1 MAGRPTSYRESFAG
15 QAAKLCKLGA
25 TDADLADFFGVSIRT
40 TQRWQAEFPAFCR
53 ALKLGKEQADQ
64 RVERSL
70 FQRAIGYTRDNLKIF
85 MPAGATEPI
94 EAPYREEVP
103 PDVTACIF
111 WLKNRKPEQ
120 WRDVHR
126 QEHTGADGGPIKTED
141 VNATRQR
148 VLAEL
153 GDTAERLRVQRL
165 GLVAEGGTGT
175 DRQSADSPTIN

>member
-1 MAGRPTSYRESFAG
+1 MAGRPSSYRNSFAG

-85 MPAGATEPI
+85 MPAGAAAPI

-120 WRDVHR
+120 WRDVARH
-126 QEHTGADGGPIKTED
+126 EHTGADGGPIKTED
-141 VNATRQR
+141 VNATRR
-148 VLAEL
+148 RILDEL
-153 GDTAERLRVQRL
+153 GDTGERLRLQRL
-165 GLVAEGGTGT
+165 GSVAGNG
-175 DRQSADSPTIN
+175 ADSDSQSPNGQTIN